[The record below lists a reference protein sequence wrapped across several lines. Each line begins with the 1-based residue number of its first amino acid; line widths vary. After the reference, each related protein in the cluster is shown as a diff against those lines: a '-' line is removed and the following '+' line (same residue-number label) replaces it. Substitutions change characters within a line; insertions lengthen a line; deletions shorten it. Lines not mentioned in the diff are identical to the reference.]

1 MGLGNQRYGNVRRF
15 DLRACWWPD
24 QPLSYTR
31 ALRGIVDGCA
41 GYGDGRQVENP
52 EPRQSLHSWAEFLAE
67 EPVKPKG
74 RGGNPQSSS
83 LSLFKWALG
92 NEQEREGEP
101 VGVGR

>member
-1 MGLGNQRYGNVRRF
+1 MGLGYQRYGNVRRF

-24 QPLSYTR
+24 QPLTYMR

-41 GYGDGRQVENP
+41 AYGDGRQVENP

-74 RGGNPQSSS
+74 RSGKPQPAAASFFEWAFS
-83 LSLFKWALG
+83 L
-92 NEQEREGEP
+92 EQEREGEL
-101 VGVGR
+101 VGAGR